1 VVARSNFE
9 KLMSRVNQ
17 QISEGMDKGAASSI
31 ITLG

>member
-1 VVARSNFE
+1 
-9 KLMSRVNQ
+9 MSRVNQ